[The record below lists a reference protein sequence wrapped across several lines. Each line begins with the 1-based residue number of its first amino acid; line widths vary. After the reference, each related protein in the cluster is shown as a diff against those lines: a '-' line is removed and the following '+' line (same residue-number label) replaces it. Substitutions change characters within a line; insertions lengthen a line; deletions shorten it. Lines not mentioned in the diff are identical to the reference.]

1 MKITKELITV
11 KEYCKK
17 YNITDGGVRKK
28 ITNHKLTSLI
38 YEDITYIVIE
48 SNEKEKL
55 KSNIKLKNSKIREM
69 EHKIHF
75 YENQKETII
84 KLENKVLNPEEK
96 LEEQIDKKEEL
107 YEKVIGHMTTNNLLE
122 RKG

>member
-1 MKITKELITV
+1 MTKELITV
-11 KEYCKK
+11 KEFCKK
-17 YNITDGGVRKK
+17 EKISDAAVRKK
-28 ITNHKLTSLI
+28 IQNKKVVSLI

-48 SNEKEKL
+48 NNDKEKL

-84 KLENKVLNPEEK
+84 KLENKVEKLEEK
-96 LEEQIDKKEEL
+96 LEEQRDTKEAL
-107 YEKVIGHMTTNNLLE
+107 YEKVIGELTGQNKLL
-122 RKG
+122 KMG